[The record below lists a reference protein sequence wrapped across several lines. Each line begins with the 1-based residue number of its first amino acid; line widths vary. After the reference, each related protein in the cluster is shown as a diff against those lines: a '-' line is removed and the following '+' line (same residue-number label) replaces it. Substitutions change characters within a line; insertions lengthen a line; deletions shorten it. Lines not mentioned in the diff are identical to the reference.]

1 MVNSSVHFTA
11 FIDQEFQS
19 FVNDVS
25 LTKFLQFLMFLVYTL
40 TLGKLL
46 DRVLL
51 QKWFFVISVSG
62 FAR

>member
-1 MVNSSVHFTA
+1 MVNSSVYFTA

-25 LTKFLQFLMFLVYTL
+25 LTKILQFLMFLVYTL